1 MAGSSPHVFHGI
13 TPEKY
18 ARLVEK
24 ARNAGIEM
32 QGNSGSATKFGVE
45 VAWNYS
51 PETQDLTLQCLRT
64 PFFLTAADVDAKI
77 RSLVSEAMA

>member
-1 MAGSSPHVFHGI
+1 MAGSAAHVFHGI

-24 ARNAGIEM
+24 ARGAGIEM

-45 VAWNYS
+45 VEWNYS

-77 RSLVSEAMA
+77 QSLVTEAMA